1 MAGTAV
7 IVDPAGYLRIGFIAL
22 AGISLVLV
30 IVMAEVLGG
39 GPRLM
44 LAIDADCCPAE
55 LERQEDKQQNGE
67 PATHARN
74 CSS

>member
-22 AGISLVLV
+22 AGISFVLV

-44 LAIDADCCPAE
+44 LAIDAHCCPAE
-55 LERQEDKQQNGE
+55 LERQKHEQKNG
-67 PATHARN
+67 
-74 CSS
+74 